1 MVNYYQLLK
10 VSPKASNAEI
20 KSAYRRLARKHHPDL
35 NSENTESASSEFAK
49 IAKAYEILGNPKE
62 RAAYD
67 RKLLNAQY
75 KNSNIGD
82 TVFSS
87 ENAHAKRWRQMAYE
101 RRYNEIIDRMIA
113 DERRETMALQKVIFP
128 TVALF
133 ISVFFVAV
141 FKPMFWANS
150 QIIGK
155 IVLFSLFVVGLIHL
169 FNRLRTGLERYTYRY
184 ENLHDSILEEPAPAP
199 EKPYTRLT
207 AVCFLII
214 GTGVSLGIGL
224 LIGHFF
230 ENVNYLSPAMPSLFS
245 PSLKPEFIFYP
256 PIVVLFVDLMHAFA
270 SRFDY

>member
-10 VSPKASNAEI
+10 VSPKATNAEI
-20 KSAYRRLARKHHPDL
+20 KSAYRRLARKLHPDV
-35 NSENTESASSEFAK
+35 NSENTEAASNEFAK
-49 IAKAYEILGNPKE
+49 IAEAYEVLGNPKE

-75 KNSNIGD
+75 KNSGSGD
-82 TVFSS
+82 SVFSS

-155 IVLFSLFVVGLIHL
+155 IVLFSLFVAGLIHL
-169 FNRLRTGLERYTYRY
+169 FSRLRIGFERYTYRY
-184 ENLHDSILEEPAPAP
+184 ENLHDSIFEEAAPAP

-207 AVCFLII
+207 AVCFLIV
-214 GTGVSLGIGL
+214 GTGASLGVGL
-224 LIGHFF
+224 LIGNIL
-230 ENVNYLSPAMPSLFS
+230 ENFLTPTMPMIFS
-245 PSLKPEFIFYP
+245 ASLKPEFIFYP

-270 SRFDY
+270 ARFDY

>member
-10 VSPKASNAEI
+10 VSPKASNTEI
-20 KSAYRRLARKHHPDL
+20 KSAYRRLARKLHPDV
-35 NSENTESASSEFAK
+35 NTENAEVASSEFAK

-75 KNSNIGD
+75 KNSDNGNS
-82 TVFSS
+82 VFSS

-133 ISVFFVAV
+133 ISGCFVAI
-141 FKPMFWANS
+141 FKPMFWTKS
-150 QIIGK
+150 QMIGK
-155 IVLFSLFVVGLIHL
+155 IILFSLFVVGLVHL
-169 FNRLRTGLERYTYRY
+169 FNRLRTGFERYTYRN
-184 ENLHDSILEEPAPAP
+184 ENLHDSILEEPEPEA

-207 AVCFLII
+207 AACFLII
-214 GTGVSLGIGL
+214 GMGVSLAIGL
-224 LIGHFF
+224 LIGSFL
-230 ENVNYLSPAMPSLFS
+230 ENLNYLSPAMPTLFS
-245 PSLKPEFIFYP
+245 SSLKPEFVFYP
-256 PIVVLFVDLMHAFA
+256 PIVVLFVDLMHAIA
-270 SRFDY
+270 ARFEQ

>member
-10 VSPKASNAEI
+10 VSPKATNAEI
-20 KSAYRRLARKHHPDL
+20 KSAYRRLARKLHPDV
-35 NSENTESASSEFAK
+35 NSENSEVAAGEFAK
-49 IAKAYEILGNPKE
+49 IAKAYEVLGNPKE

-75 KNSNIGD
+75 KNSDGD
-82 TVFSS
+82 SVFSS

-133 ISVFFVAV
+133 ISVFFVAI

-150 QIIGK
+150 QIVGK
-155 IVLFSLFVVGLIHL
+155 IVLFSLFVVGLVHL
-169 FNRLRTGLERYTYRY
+169 FSRLRAGFERYTYRN
-184 ENLHDSILEEPAPAP
+184 ENLHDSILEEPDPAP

-214 GTGVSLGIGL
+214 GTGISLGIGL
-224 LIGHFF
+224 LIGNFL
-230 ENVNYLSPAMPSLFS
+230 ENLNYLSSPTMPTVFS
-245 PSLKPEFIFYP
+245 ASLKPEFVFYP
-256 PIVVLFVDLMHAFA
+256 PIVVLLVDLMHAFA
-270 SRFDY
+270 ARFDQ